1 MVNSMR
7 INEPVTQKDMGMHQD
22 CEIIS
27 TTNLKGI
34 LMSANDDFIK
44 MSGYSWEE
52 LKNKNHNIIRHPDV
66 PPEAYVMLWD
76 ALKKGSPW
84 MGMVKNRNKSGDH
97 YWVDAFA
104 SPQYEDGKIVGYQS
118 VRVKPEKAW
127 VDRADALYS
136 KIMSKKT
143 ADDKRRSKIDDVKM
157 TRFPIDFSAKVAL
170 AFSSVLGILFAGLV
184 IADLIS
190 VVSALVGFVLG
201 SAASAALVF
210 HQFKPLRVLAEKS
223 KAIANDPVARYVY
236 SGRTDE
242 IGQLEYVQI
251 FQHAK
256 LRTAIG
262 RVKESSSVLEQAAA
276 DVATGNLYLSERTEN
291 QASSL
296 EETASSMEQ
305 ITSTVQQNADNAK
318 RANQLVNNSRQQ
330 AEKSGTVFSGTIHA
344 MNEINDSS
352 KQIADIINVI
362 DEIAFQTNL
371 LALNAAVEAARAG
384 EQGRGFAV
392 VATEV
397 RNLAGRSAESAKQ
410 IKDMIIDSVAKVE
423 NGTQLVS
430 QSAESLKM
438 ITGSITQIADIV
450 EEISQS
456 SQEQANGIEQINQA
470 IMQIDEVTQHNGQ
483 LVEKLNISSIAMSQ
497 KVKMLSGLAD
507 QFNAEVK

>member
-1 MVNSMR
+1 MR
-7 INEPVTQKDMGMHQD
+7 INEPVTQRDMGMDKD

-34 LMSANDDFIK
+34 LLSANEDFIK

-66 PPEAYVMLWD
+66 PPEAYAMLWTT
-76 ALKKGSPW
+76 LKVGNAW
-84 MGMVKNRNKSGDH
+84 MGLVKNRNQNGDH

-104 SPQYEDGKIVGYQS
+104 SPQFEDGKIVGYQS

-127 VDRADALYS
+127 VDRAHALYAQ
-136 KIMSKKT
+136 IMSKKT
-143 ADDKRRSKIDDVKM
+143 ADDKRRSKIDNVKL
-157 TRFPIDFSAKVAL
+157 TRFPISFSAKIAL
-170 AFSSVLGILFAGLV
+170 AISSVFGFIFAGLA
-184 IADLIS
+184 IAEFIS
-190 VVSALVGFVLG
+190 PGSALAGFVVG
-201 SAASAALVF
+201 STASSAIVF
-210 HQFKPLRVLAEKS
+210 HMLKALRDLAKKS
-223 KAIANDPVARYVY
+223 QKIANDPVARHVY
-236 SGRTDE
+236 SGRNDE

-262 RVKESSSVLEQAAA
+262 RVKESSLVLEQAAA
-276 DVATGNLYLSERTEN
+276 DVAKGNSDLSERTEN

-318 RANQLVNNSRQQ
+318 LANQLVSDSRQQ
-330 AEKSGTVFSGTIHA
+330 AEKSGSVFSSTIHA
-344 MNEINDSS
+344 MNEINESS
-352 KQIADIINVI
+352 KQIAEIINVI

-397 RNLAGRSAESAKQ
+397 RNLASRSAESAKQ

-430 QSAESLKM
+430 QSAESLRI
-438 ITGSITQIADIV
+438 ITESVTKVADIV
-450 EEISQS
+450 DEISQS

-470 IMQIDEVTQHNGQ
+470 IMQIDGVTQHNGQ
-483 LVEKLNISSIAMSQ
+483 LVEKLASSSSAMSQ

-507 QFNAEVK
+507 QFKAETH